1 MHSSFTRVELNGERY
16 ESVDHRE
23 YDPQDLTTR
32 LLGLMVEYSRENYSE
47 AIQLRLVL
55 LEIAKALL
63 QRNRSE
69 Q

>member
-1 MHSSFTRVELNGERY
+1 MDTESLVSY

-23 YDPQDLTTR
+23 YDPQDLTIR
-32 LLGLMVEYSRENYSE
+32 LLGLIVGYPRENYSE

-63 QRNRSE
+63 RRNRLE

>member
-1 MHSSFTRVELNGERY
+1 MDTESLVSY
-16 ESVDHRE
+16 ESVDYRE

-32 LLGLMVEYSRENYSE
+32 LLGLMAEYSREDHPE
-47 AIQLRLVL
+47 ALQLRLVL

-63 QRNRSE
+63 RRNRSE

>member
-16 ESVDHRE
+16 ESVDNRE

-32 LLGLMVEYSRENYSE
+32 LLGLMAEYAREDYSE
-47 AIQLRLVL
+47 ALQLRLVL
-55 LEIAKALL
+55 LEILTGLL
-63 QRNRSE
+63 RRNRSE

>member
-1 MHSSFTRVELNGERY
+1 MDTESLVSY
-16 ESVDHRE
+16 ESVDYRE

-63 QRNRSE
+63 RRNRSE